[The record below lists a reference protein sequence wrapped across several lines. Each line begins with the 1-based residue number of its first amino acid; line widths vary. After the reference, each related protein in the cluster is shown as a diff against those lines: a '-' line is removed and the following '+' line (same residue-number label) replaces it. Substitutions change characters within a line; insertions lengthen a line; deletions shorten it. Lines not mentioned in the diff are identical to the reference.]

1 VYVNKKQLVYLYL
14 NREDH
19 GCKSVDEAFKYV
31 LAEVRQLTD

>member
-1 VYVNKKQLVYLYL
+1 L

-31 LAEVRQLTD
+31 LAEGKRLRIPRLLSRGSSY